1 MDKTPEHQLDD
12 KQTKI
17 AVSLY
22 RHLFWADNLR
32 MQFEG
37 VLLRDR
43 AELERC
49 LLAKEFVFE
58 PKLLESEMYLCL
70 WFGCLYS
77 VIEGWSNLN
86 IDAPRI
92 KELLGKGYKKKLF
105 GFRNA
110 VFHPVDYDDV
120 RLHALAAEGQ
130 KSLDW
135 ARAITNEFKLFLES
149 ILVFPSQAQS
159 KED

>member
-1 MDKTPEHQLDD
+1 MDNTTRPQLDD

-32 MQFEG
+32 MQFET
-37 VLLRDR
+37 VLIRDR
-43 AELERC
+43 SEMEKRLQTQQ
-49 LLAKEFVFE
+49 VTFE

-70 WFGCLYS
+70 WLGCLYS
-77 VIEGWSNLN
+77 VIEGWSRLN
-86 IDAPRI
+86 VDEPRI
-92 KELLGKGYKKKLF
+92 NKLLEKGYKKKLY

-120 RLHALAAEGQ
+120 RLHALAAAGQ

-135 ARAITNEFKLFLES
+135 AREITHEFKAFFES
-149 ILVFPSQAQS
+149 LLVFPS
-159 KED
+159 